1 MKIALF
7 GASGMIGS
15 RVTKEAAE
23 RGLEVT
29 AITRSGAEVP
39 GALRS
44 LQGDMGDAQF
54 DAQITA
60 DHDVI
65 VSTTGPSRAG
75 GDHQEWLDA
84 LKTLAEASGDTRIFV
99 VGGAGSLFV
108 GDTML
113 KDTEGF
119 PAEYK
124 TESETGTR
132 ALELLREGDW
142 SPWTLIS
149 PHRRSARVSAPAA
162 TRPNSRSPRETRSQR
177 KTSPWRW
184 SMRSSHLRT
193 STRGSPSRTDRGD
206 GQRRGCCLSIPGV
219 SRFIRV
225 LSRAGPAEIS
235 RNQAFAVSF
244 FGAGFEFAASTK
256 FFRGTSRSASGMLSR
271 PTTALMIQLPKTLT
285 LRSTVGIA

>member
-54 DAQITA
+54 DAQIAA

-75 GDHQEWLDA
+75 GDHQDWLDA

-99 VGGAGSLFV
+99 VGGAGSLYV

-132 ALELLREGDW
+132 ALELLREGSW

-149 PHRRSARVSAPAA
+149 PAPEIGPGERTGSYKTELEVPAGDSISA
-162 TRPNSRSPRETRSQR
+162 E
-177 KTSPWRW
+177 
-184 SMRSSHLRT
+184 
-193 STRGSPSRTDRGD
+193 D
-206 GQRRGCCLSIPGV
+206 
-219 SRFIRV
+219 
-225 LSRAGPAEIS
+225 
-235 RNQAFAVSF
+235 FAVAMVDEIVTPAHIDARF
-244 FGAGFEFAASTK
+244 
-256 FFRGTSRSASGMLSR
+256 
-271 PTTALMIQLPKTLT
+271 
-285 LRSTVGIA
+285 TVAN

>member
-39 GALRS
+39 GAAVNLK
-44 LQGDMGDAQF
+44 GDMGDAEF
-54 DAQITA
+54 DRQVVA

-65 VSTTGPSRAG
+65 VSTTGPSRTG
-75 GDHQEWLDA
+75 GPHDEWLKA
-84 LKTLAEASGDTRIFV
+84 VVTLAKASGDKRVFV

-119 PAEYK
+119 PEAYK
-124 TESETGTR
+124 TESETGTK
-132 ALELLREGDW
+132 ALELLRAGNY

-149 PHRRSARVSAPAA
+149 PAPEIGPGERTGTYATGLETPAGQSISAEDFAVAMVDEIVNA
-162 TRPNSRSPRETRSQR
+162 
-177 KTSPWRW
+177 K
-184 SMRSSHLRT
+184 HI
-193 STRGSPSRTDRGD
+193 D
-206 GQRRGCCLSIPGV
+206 
-219 SRFIRV
+219 SRF
-225 LSRAGPAEIS
+225 
-235 RNQAFAVSF
+235 
-244 FGAGFEFAASTK
+244 
-256 FFRGTSRSASGMLSR
+256 
-271 PTTALMIQLPKTLT
+271 
-285 LRSTVGIA
+285 TVAN